1 MVFFCVVTL
10 IMLIG
15 SMSYEEE
22 DTCHVRRRIHII
34 RIFFYVVTL
43 IILIVFASSSSSSSS
58 SSLSLSL
65 SLSLYLSI
73 SLSLLSLSLSRSR
86 PLAPSLSLPL
96 SRPPS
101 HSRTES
107 QTLLPPTIPLT
118 SYRPLYLSGF
128 SVVFSLV

>member
-1 MVFFCVVTL
+1 
-10 IMLIG
+10 
-15 SMSYEEE
+15 MSYEEE
-22 DTCHVRRRIHII
+22 DTCHKDLLLRCYSQHPHSLR
-34 RIFFYVVTL
+34 L
-43 IILIVFASSSSSSSS
+43 IILIIII
-58 SSLSLSL
+58 SL

-73 SLSLLSLSLSRSR
+73 SLSLLSLSLSHSR